1 MDGATGLTYMQ
12 QRYYDPMIGSF
23 LSVDPVSVNTTTAWN
38 FCRYC
43 YAANNPYKFKDPD
56 GRIVDTI
63 ADVGFIIYDIYAL
76 ATDPSWTNAGALGA
90 DIVGAVVPLA
100 TGLGT
105 AVRATSHGAD
115 AVKAASKAG
124 DGVSQRAATREA
136 KRQAGIPTSQQATSQ
151 TNGRAKDGTNVGRQ
165 QTFDVPKPGGGTES
179 KSVQVS
185 RDTRGAHKDM
195 TQIEAGTVKPTGQL
209 DQAGRP
215 RLENEGKVRVDFD
228 PDFDPRKL

>member
-1 MDGATGLTYMQ
+1 
-12 QRYYDPMIGSF
+12 
-23 LSVDPVSVNTTTAWN
+23 
-38 FCRYC
+38 
-43 YAANNPYKFKDPD
+43 
-56 GRIVDTI
+56 
-63 ADVGFIIYDIYAL
+63 
-76 ATDPSWTNAGALGA
+76 
-90 DIVGAVVPLA
+90 
-100 TGLGT
+100 
-105 AVRATSHGAD
+105 
-115 AVKAASKAG
+115 
-124 DGVSQRAATREA
+124 VSQRAATREA